1 MVGALGCV
9 IVSLALAADP
19 AEGTQSRA
27 LELFEQSAVAY
38 REGRFDDAIAL
49 LREARAQRPEP
60 VLLYNLGRAYEAAGR
75 RREAAEAY
83 TQYLAEEPNARD
95 RGSLEGRIA
104 TLRREEE
111 ERDTLLR
118 ASNKEPDRSA
128 EPAPV
133 AVGPLPFVVAGVGL
147 LAVGT
152 GVGLG
157 AHAQSRAD
165 AAAAEPVQTT
175 AVDVHDGARG
185 LATAANVV
193 LIAGAALTIVG
204 ATWIGVRWLAP
215 SQKAVARGGLVWEW
229 P

>member
-19 AEGTQSRA
+19 AEGSQSRA
-27 LELFEQSAVAY
+27 LDLFEQSAVAY

-49 LREARAQRPEP
+49 LREARALKPEP

-83 TQYLAEEPNARD
+83 TQYLADEPQGRD

-104 TLRREEE
+104 TLRREEV
-111 ERDTLLR
+111 EREALLR
-118 ASNKEPDRSA
+118 ASKEPERAPA
-128 EPAPV
+128 EPAPI
-133 AVGPLPFVVAGVGL
+133 GPLPFVVAGVGL
-147 LAVGT
+147 ATIGA

-157 AHAQSRAD
+157 VYAQSRAD
-165 AAAAEPVQTT
+165 AAATEPVQTT

-193 LIAGAALTIVG
+193 LVAGAALAIVG
-204 ATWIGVRWLAP
+204 ATWIGVRWLGP
-215 SQKAVARGGLVWEW
+215 SQKALSRGRLVWEW